1 LLICIFIFQST
12 LKKLGL
18 FKYYDVKMLIS
29 RTPFRL
35 SFYGGGLDY
44 PSWYKK
50 NKARVLCAGLDYH
63 CYLTVRELPPFFNH
77 KFRVSYSRVETTN
90 KFEDINHPSVREVLR
105 KFGEGKSIEISHIG
119 DLPAR
124 SGIGS
129 SSSFTVGLISSLNGL
144 DGKYIGREAL
154 ANAAIDLEQNQMGEM
169 VGFQD
174 QCAAAFGGLVIIEG
188 DADGIK
194 PRKFVSRKE
203 YTDYICS
210 SLIMGFDGI
219 ERFSGIASKE
229 IDRFISKKVSEPLM
243 NELSEISNEGIDL
256 FGKEG
261 DIDNHAQ
268 ITKRIRDIKL
278 EINGDKFNPRTT
290 DIINATEAAGSL
302 CTRFMGAGG
311 GGFFICWAPS
321 HLHENIK
328 NSVNIKTWVKVKIG
342 KVGSQII
349 FNEN

>member
-1 LLICIFIFQST
+1 
-12 LKKLGL
+12 
-18 FKYYDVKMLIS
+18 MLIS

-44 PSWYKK
+44 PAWYKK
-50 NKARVLCAGLDYH
+50 NKARVLCAGLDYY

-90 KFEDINHPSVREVLR
+90 SLGDINHPSAREVLKR
-105 KFGEGKSIEISHIG
+105 FGAGKSIEISHIG

-129 SSSFTVGLISSLNGL
+129 SSSFTVGLISSLKGL

-188 DADGIK
+188 DAEGIR
-194 PRKFVSRKE
+194 PRKFISRKE
-203 YTDYICS
+203 YTEYICS
-210 SLIMGFDGI
+210 SLLMGFDGI
-219 ERFSGIASKE
+219 ERFSNIASRK
-229 IDRFISKKVSEPLM
+229 IDDFITKKNSETLM
-243 NELSEISNEGIDL
+243 HELSEISNKGIDL
-256 FGKEG
+256 FGNEAE
-261 DIDNHAQ
+261 IDKHAQ
-268 ITKRIRDIKL
+268 LTKAIRDIKI
-278 EINGDKFNPRTT
+278 EMNGDKYNDRTT

-311 GGFFICWAPS
+311 GGFFICWAPN
-321 HLHENIK
+321 HLHEKIK
-328 NSVNIKTWVKVKIG
+328 NSVNVKTWVKVKIC
-342 KVGSQII
+342 KVGSQMI

>member
-1 LLICIFIFQST
+1 
-12 LKKLGL
+12 
-18 FKYYDVKMLIS
+18 MLIS

-44 PSWYKK
+44 PAWYKK
-50 NKARVLCAGLDYH
+50 NKARVLCAGLDYY

-90 KFEDINHPSVREVLR
+90 SLGDINHPSAREVLKR
-105 KFGEGKSIEISHIG
+105 YGAGKSIEISHIG

-129 SSSFTVGLISSLNGL
+129 SSSFTVGLISSLKGL

-154 ANAAIDLEQNQMGEM
+154 ANAAINLEQNQMGEM

-188 DADGIK
+188 DAEGIR
-194 PRKFVSRKE
+194 PRKFISKKE
-203 YTDYICS
+203 YTEYICS
-210 SLIMGFDGI
+210 SLLMGFDGI
-219 ERFSGIASKE
+219 ERFSNIASRK
-229 IDRFISKKVSEPLM
+229 IDDFITKKNSESLM
-243 NELSEISNEGIDL
+243 HELSEISNKGIDL
-256 FGKEG
+256 FGNEG
-261 DIDNHAQ
+261 EIDKHAQ
-268 ITKRIRDIKL
+268 LTKAIRDIKI
-278 EINGDKFNPRTT
+278 EMNGDKYNDRTT

-311 GGFFICWAPS
+311 GGFFYVGPQITYMKK
-321 HLHENIK
+321 L
-328 NSVNIKTWVKVKIG
+328 KIQLILKLG
-342 KVGSQII
+342 
-349 FNEN
+349 

>member
-1 LLICIFIFQST
+1 
-12 LKKLGL
+12 
-18 FKYYDVKMLIS
+18 MLIS

-44 PSWYKK
+44 PAWYKK
-50 NKARVLCAGLDYH
+50 NKARVLCAGLDYY

-90 KFEDINHPSVREVLR
+90 SLGDINHPSAREVLKR
-105 KFGEGKSIEISHIG
+105 YGAGKSIEISHIG

-129 SSSFTVGLISSLNGL
+129 SSSFTVGLISSLKGL

-154 ANAAIDLEQNQMGEM
+154 ANAAINLEQNQMGEM

-188 DADGIK
+188 DAEGIR
-194 PRKFVSRKE
+194 PRKFISKKE
-203 YTDYICS
+203 YTEYICS
-210 SLIMGFDGI
+210 SLLMGFDGI
-219 ERFSGIASKE
+219 ERFSNIASRK
-229 IDRFISKKVSEPLM
+229 IDDFITKKNSESLM
-243 NELSEISNEGIDL
+243 HELSEISNKGIDL
-256 FGKEG
+256 FGNEG
-261 DIDNHAQ
+261 EIDKHAQ
-268 ITKRIRDIKL
+268 LTKAIRDIKI
-278 EINGDKFNPRTT
+278 EMNGDKYNDRTT

-311 GGFFICWAPS
+311 GGFFICWAPN
-321 HLHENIK
+321 HLHEKIK

-342 KVGSQII
+342 KVGSQMI

>member
-1 LLICIFIFQST
+1 
-12 LKKLGL
+12 
-18 FKYYDVKMLIS
+18 MLIS

-44 PSWYKK
+44 PAWYKK
-50 NKARVLCAGLDYH
+50 NKARVLCAGLDYY

-77 KFRVSYSRVETTN
+77 KFRVSYSKVETTN
-90 KFEDINHPSVREVLR
+90 SLGDINHPSAREVLKR
-105 KFGEGKSIEISHIG
+105 YGAGKSIEISHIG

-129 SSSFTVGLISSLNGL
+129 SSSFTVGLISSLKGL

-154 ANAAIDLEQNQMGEM
+154 ANAAINLEQNQMGEM

-188 DADGIK
+188 DAEGIR
-194 PRKFVSRKE
+194 PRKFISKKE
-203 YTDYICS
+203 YTEYICS
-210 SLIMGFDGI
+210 SLLMGFDGI
-219 ERFSGIASKE
+219 ERFSNIASRK
-229 IDRFISKKVSEPLM
+229 IDDFITKKNSESLM
-243 NELSEISNEGIDL
+243 HELSEISNKGIDL
-256 FGKEG
+256 FGNEG
-261 DIDNHAQ
+261 EIDKHAQ
-268 ITKRIRDIKL
+268 LTKAIRDIKI
-278 EINGDKFNPRTT
+278 EMNGDKYNDRTT

-311 GGFFICWAPS
+311 GGFFICWAPN
-321 HLHENIK
+321 HLHEKIK
-328 NSVNIKTWVKVKIG
+328 NSVNVKTWVKVKIG
-342 KVGSQII
+342 KVGSQMI

>member
-1 LLICIFIFQST
+1 
-12 LKKLGL
+12 
-18 FKYYDVKMLIS
+18 MLIS

-44 PSWYKK
+44 PAWYKK
-50 NKARVLCAGLDYH
+50 NKARVLCAGLDYY

-90 KFEDINHPSVREVLR
+90 SLGDINHPSAREVLKR
-105 KFGEGKSIEISHIG
+105 YGAGKSIEISHIG

-129 SSSFTVGLISSLNGL
+129 SSSFTVGLISSLKGL

-154 ANAAIDLEQNQMGEM
+154 ANAAINLEQNQMGEM

-188 DADGIK
+188 DAEGIR
-194 PRKFVSRKE
+194 PRKFISKKE
-203 YTDYICS
+203 YTEYICS
-210 SLIMGFDGI
+210 SLLMGFDGI
-219 ERFSGIASKE
+219 ERFSNIASRK
-229 IDRFISKKVSEPLM
+229 IDDFITKKNSESLM
-243 NELSEISNEGIDL
+243 HELSEISNKGIDL
-256 FGKEG
+256 FGNEG
-261 DIDNHAQ
+261 EIDKHAQ
-268 ITKRIRDIKL
+268 LTKAIRDIKI
-278 EINGDKFNPRTT
+278 EMNGDKYNDRTT

-311 GGFFICWAPS
+311 GGFFICWAPN
-321 HLHENIK
+321 HLHEKIK
-328 NSVNIKTWVKVKIG
+328 NSVNVKTWVKVKIG
-342 KVGSQII
+342 KVGSQMI

>member
-1 LLICIFIFQST
+1 
-12 LKKLGL
+12 
-18 FKYYDVKMLIS
+18 MLIS

-44 PSWYKK
+44 PAWYKK
-50 NKARVLCAGLDYH
+50 NKARVLCAGLDYY

-90 KFEDINHPSVREVLR
+90 SLEDINHPSAREVLKR
-105 KFGEGKSIEISHIG
+105 FGAGKSIEISHIG

-129 SSSFTVGLISSLNGL
+129 SSSFTVGLISSLKGL

-188 DADGIK
+188 DAEGIR
-194 PRKFVSRKE
+194 PRKFISRKE
-203 YTDYICS
+203 YTEYICS
-210 SLIMGFDGI
+210 SLLMGFDGI
-219 ERFSGIASKE
+219 ERFSNIASRK
-229 IDRFISKKVSEPLM
+229 IDDFIAKKNSETLM
-243 NELSEISNEGIDL
+243 HELSEISNKGIDL
-256 FGKEG
+256 FGNEAE
-261 DIDNHAQ
+261 IDKHAQ
-268 ITKRIRDIKL
+268 LTKAIRDIKI
-278 EINGDKFNPRTT
+278 EMNGDKYNDRTT

-311 GGFFICWAPS
+311 GGFFICWAPN
-321 HLHENIK
+321 HLHEKIK

-342 KVGSQII
+342 KVGSQMI